1 MSQQSIKVQIL
12 GRDYPLLVES
22 SDIPTIRS
30 VAENV
35 NQRMTAFK
43 KKFPEQPDLI
53 AAVFTAMELA
63 EELLGAR
70 ETYNVLLS
78 AIDRETHFL
87 GRELSQALKHT
98 STSNE

>member
-1 MSQQSIKVQIL
+1 MSQESITVRIL

-22 SDIPTIRS
+22 SDVPIIRS

-43 KKFPEQPDLI
+43 KQFPEQPDLI
-53 AAVFTAMELA
+53 AAVFTAMQLG

-78 AIDRETHFL
+78 AIDRETDFL

-98 STSNE
+98 

>member
-1 MSQQSIKVQIL
+1 MSQESITVRIL

-22 SDIPTIRS
+22 SDVPTIRS

-43 KKFPEQPDLI
+43 KQFPEQPDLI
-53 AAVFTAMELA
+53 AAVFTAMQLG

-78 AIDRETHFL
+78 AIDRETDFL

-98 STSNE
+98 PASSA